1 MTPANDCIAKSGIV
15 DHLDNHTIYVKI
27 LSISACASCQV
38 KGVCSSSDMSEKI
51 IEVDREGAPVVK
63 PGQLVNVSMDASNG
77 NLAVVFGYLIPF
89 VVLILALVILVNFTS
104 EGIAGLISIGLLAP
118 YYAGL
123 YLLKNRLQR
132 KFRFTIEL

>member
-1 MTPANDCIAKSGIV
+1 MTSTKDCIAKSGII
-15 DHLDNHTIYVKI
+15 DHLDNNRIYVRI
-27 LSISACASCQV
+27 LSVSACASCHV
-38 KGVCSSSDMSEKI
+38 KGACSASDMEEKI
-51 IEVDREGAPVVK
+51 IEVDREGAPEVK

-89 VVLILALVILVNFTS
+89 IILVLALVILVNFTS

-118 YYAGL
+118 YYGGL
-123 YLLKNRLQR
+123 YLLKDRFQR

>member
-1 MTPANDCIAKSGIV
+1 MTPAKDCIAKSGII
-15 DHLDNHTIYVKI
+15 DHLDNQKIYVKI

-38 KGVCSSSDMSEKI
+38 QGVCSSSDMSEKI
-51 IEVDREGAPVVK
+51 IEVDRNGAPDVK

-89 VVLILALVILVNFTS
+89 VILILALVILVNFTS

-123 YLLKNRLQR
+123 YLLKDRFQR